1 MWSASSLCLHYMHTT
16 TARGPGF
23 FAQAPVSFAR
33 TIVAACA
40 YARKRE
46 RKRERDRPQN
56 KYTVKRTPIMFSSPH
71 TDAITAKRVE
81 KEEKNCPER
90 V

>member
-1 MWSASSLCLHYMHTT
+1 MQHRSTYMHVLVHLSGRELVQWHMWSASPLCLHYMHAT

-40 YARKRE
+40 YAALREKERE
-46 RKRERDRPQN
+46 RE
-56 KYTVKRTPIMFSSPH
+56 
-71 TDAITAKRVE
+71 TALKI
-81 KEEKNCPER
+81 NIP
-90 V
+90 